1 MKHCSPSSIDL
12 KLVTP
17 LGEVA
22 GEGVG
27 EGPDVGEGDKIVP
40 KAVPARIKE
49 TRYQMSSPHKRRLKV
64 GAVVQVAFW
73 LDGQTLDKMT

>member
-1 MKHCSPSSIDL
+1 MEHCSPSSIDL

-40 KAVPARIKE
+40 KAVP
-49 TRYQMSSPHKRRLKV
+49 
-64 GAVVQVAFW
+64 
-73 LDGQTLDKMT
+73 D